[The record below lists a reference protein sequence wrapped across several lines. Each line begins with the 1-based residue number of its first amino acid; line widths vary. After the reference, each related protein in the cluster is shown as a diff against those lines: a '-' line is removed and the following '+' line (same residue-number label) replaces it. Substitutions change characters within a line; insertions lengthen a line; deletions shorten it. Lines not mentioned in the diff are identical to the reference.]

1 MKVAAA
7 ASFVVL
13 LLACGGAQKPRPKV
27 VILGT
32 SIVIVDADSN
42 EQVPIEV
49 PFEVDSAKLDP
60 ESHGMLDAL
69 AMFLDGNPD
78 LKLIEIQGHTD
89 DRGVEAENY
98 ELSVDRAKAVLDY
111 LVSKRV
117 DPARLRS
124 KGFGSSRPAVRGRG
138 EAAWSQNRRVEFL
151 IIQRN

>member
-1 MKVAAA
+1 MKTAAA
-7 ASFVVL
+7 ALVLL

-27 VILGT
+27 VIIGT

-60 ESHGMLDAL
+60 ESFGMLDAL

-98 ELSVDRAKAVLDY
+98 ELSVQRAKAVLDY
-111 LVSKRV
+111 LVSKKV
-117 DPARLRS
+117 DANRLRS
-124 KGFGSSRPAVRGRG
+124 KGFGSSKPAAAGRG
-138 EAAWSQNRRVEFL
+138 ESAWSKNRRVEFL
-151 IIQRN
+151 IIRRD

>member
-7 ASFVVL
+7 AALVVL
-13 LLACGGAQKPRPKV
+13 LLACGGSQRPKPKV

-32 SIVIVDADSN
+32 SIVIVTDDN

-60 ESHGMLDAL
+60 ESYGMLDAL

-89 DRGVEAENY
+89 DRGAEADNY
-98 ELSVDRAKAVLDY
+98 ELSVHRAKAVLDY
-111 LVSKRV
+111 LVGKKV

-124 KGFGSSRPAVRGRG
+124 KGFGSSKPAVHGRG

-151 IIQRN
+151 IIERD